1 VATLLV
7 VLDGLIAAAA
17 LGASVCAVVMVVGL
31 LTGGRSTPQQA
42 RDRQRRY
49 RELLKRGRQSLWES
63 PEDQEL
69 GSTIRNINLRQSQR
83 RRVFLAA
90 RIRHPAL
97 PGELAGTILDLSDT
111 GARLAF
117 GHTVELPR
125 EVELE
130 IGKGG
135 QRVRAEV
142 VWSKDNTCGVRF
154 IVEASTN
161 TADQVV
167 VPLRTNRVA

>member
-1 VATLLV
+1 MAAFLVA
-7 VLDGLIAAAA
+7 LDVLIAAAA
-17 LGASVCAVVMVVGL
+17 LGAAVSAIVTVVGL
-31 LTGGRSTPQQA
+31 LDVRITPQQA
-42 RDRQRRY
+42 RDRQLRY
-49 RELLKRGRQSLWES
+49 RELLKRGRQSLWE
-63 PEDQEL
+63 PPNDQEL
-69 GSTIRNINLRQSQR
+69 GSTIRNMNLRQSNR

-90 RIRHPAL
+90 RIRHQAL
-97 PGELAGTILDLSDT
+97 PSGLAGTILDISDT

-117 GHTVELPR
+117 GEPLELPR

-154 IVEASTN
+154 IAEASTN
-161 TADQVV
+161 TAGQGVAASQA
-167 VPLRTNRVA
+167 TRVA

>member
-1 VATLLV
+1 MATFLV

-17 LGASVCAVVMVVGL
+17 LGAAVCAVVIVVGL
-31 LTGGRSTPQQA
+31 WTGGGSTPQQA
-42 RDRQRRY
+42 RDRHRRY
-49 RELLKRGRQSLWES
+49 RELLQRGRESLWES
-63 PEDQEL
+63 LEDQEL
-69 GSTIRNINLRQSQR
+69 GSTIRNISLRQSQR

-97 PGELAGTILDLSDT
+97 LGELAGTILDISDT

-117 GHTVELPR
+117 GHAVELPR

-142 VWSKDNTCGVRF
+142 VWSNDNTCGVRF
-154 IVEASTN
+154 IAEASTN
-161 TADQVV
+161 TAGQGVAASQA
-167 VPLRTNRVA
+167 TRVA

>member
-1 VATLLV
+1 MAALLV
-7 VLDGLIAAAA
+7 ALDVLIAAAA
-17 LGASVCAVVMVVGL
+17 LGASVSAVVMVVGL
-31 LTGGRSTPQQA
+31 LTREGRTPQQA
-42 RDRQRRY
+42 RDRQLRY
-49 RELLKRGRQSLWES
+49 RELLKRGRQSLWE
-63 PEDQEL
+63 PPNDQEL
-69 GSTIRNINLRQSQR
+69 GSTIRNMNLRQSNR

-90 RIRHPAL
+90 RIRHQAL
-97 PGELAGTILDLSDT
+97 PSGLAGTILDISDT

-117 GHTVELPR
+117 GHAVELPR

-154 IVEASTN
+154 IAEAATS
-161 TADQVV
+161 
-167 VPLRTNRVA
+167 PLRRQEAPSQARQVA

>member
-1 VATLLV
+1 MAAFLF
-7 VLDGLIAAAA
+7 VLDGLITAAA
-17 LGASVCAVVMVVGL
+17 LGAAVSAIVLVVGL
-31 LTGGRSTPQQA
+31 LTGGESTPQQA
-42 RDRQRRY
+42 RDRHRRY

-97 PGELAGTILDLSDT
+97 PGELAGTILDISDT

-117 GHTVELPR
+117 GHAVELPR

-154 IVEASTN
+154 IAEASTN
-161 TADQVV
+161 TAGHGVAASQA
-167 VPLRTNRVA
+167 TRVA